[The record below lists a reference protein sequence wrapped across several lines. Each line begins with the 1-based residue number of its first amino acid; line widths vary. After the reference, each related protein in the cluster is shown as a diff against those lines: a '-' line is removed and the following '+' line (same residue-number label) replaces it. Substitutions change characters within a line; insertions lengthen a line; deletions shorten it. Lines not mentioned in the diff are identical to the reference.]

1 MKFMTIP
8 NEQWVIRREA
18 YHRVQEGLRA
28 AGIEFAHRQVTVHV
42 PGGENEDKKGVA
54 GDAPASNSV
63 CITRYGV
70 GARLS
75 RIGGPNSRNGW
86 ASISRAPQVCYGL
99 PSCPAPRISIQ

>member
-28 AGIEFAHRQVTVHV
+28 AGIEFAHRQVTVYV

-54 GDAPASNSV
+54 GAAATTVVNQDAPAVASV
-63 CITRYGV
+63 GV
-70 GARLS
+70 R
-75 RIGGPNSRNGW
+75 
-86 ASISRAPQVCYGL
+86 
-99 PSCPAPRISIQ
+99 